1 MTAGIFEAFEKYV
14 LPEVTPKEEPQE
26 NVEIFKVEEP
36 APAPQINTD
45 EIAQLVTD
53 KVLQALSQR
62 EADNGPKCDNKLD
75 N

>member
-26 NVEIFKVEEP
+26 DVEIFKVEEPAP

-62 EADNGPKCDNKLD
+62 EVDNGPKCSD
-75 N
+75 

>member
-26 NVEIFKVEEP
+26 TVEIFKVEDP

-45 EIAQLVTD
+45 EIVQRVAD
-53 KVLQALSQR
+53 KVLEALNQR
-62 EADNGPKCDNKLD
+62 EADNGPKRDDKLD